1 MPRVANASLA
11 RSEVAIRRSMSPA
24 PWCAVHRTQLPRLR
38 LPHKPAARSQDGD
51 VLTTA
56 GWGKEHEPL
65 GFPDPFN
72 EVEGAHRQVDVVRQD
87 DAAPLLRSFRSAQL
101 TQQEGSRVRA
111 TSGFP
116 RPLRGETTASRPV
129 SVTTPQGK
137 SSARAPRG
145 SRSAPAT
152 IRTPSANRSKS
163 AWEPITMTRFRIRL
177 VLPYVSTLQIVS

>member
-1 MPRVANASLA
+1 MPTPSPRARLARSGRVAALVFRFPRICRRSSSRRFLSVASYLVRRLQDVERVSRQRRSDLCNCKAPIEAVMPRVANASLA

-72 EVEGAHRQVDVVRQD
+72 EVEGAHRQVDVVRQK
-87 DAAPLLRSFRSAQL
+87 RKW
-101 TQQEGSRVRA
+101 T
-111 TSGFP
+111 P
-116 RPLRGETTASRPV
+116 REPHHQTC
-129 SVTTPQGK
+129 
-137 SSARAPRG
+137 
-145 SRSAPAT
+145 PADKNAKG
-152 IRTPSANRSKS
+152 I
-163 AWEPITMTRFRIRL
+163 
-177 VLPYVSTLQIVS
+177 